1 MSSETKQALRLQ
13 DYDITPERGFLT
25 PHNMDQVRLPAAFD
39 PIINARRML
48 SGWITS
54 GRCRTF
60 MDQLPEIDMGAH
72 LPQLD
77 DAQLR
82 MLMVHYS
89 FIVQAYVWGEAEAA
103 QILPRNLAVPY
114 CQLAQQIGQFPLLP
128 YSSYTLDNWGKLDPA
143 GPISLD
149 NIYVIQNFYGGVD
162 ENWFIMV
169 HVEIE
174 AKAGAALA
182 AIPALLSAIAAHDST
197 QVMAQLQAIR
207 AAWEQINPVFDR
219 MVEKCDPYIYYHRV
233 RPYIHGWKG
242 NPALP
247 EGLIYQGVEAY
258 QGKPQA
264 FRGQTGSQSSIV
276 PTMDALMQISHDNDP
291 LREFLDELH
300 QYRPPRHRKFIE
312 DVAARSTLRDYVLA
326 QNNKEL
332 TDLYDDIID
341 HVQKFRT
348 RHLEYA
354 ASYIN
359 KQARDSEG
367 NPVDIGTGGTPFM
380 KYLKKHRDESRSH
393 FLDPA
398 RRRSWRARF
407 HSPYPKLRHNRR
419 GFLLESLVMEKGCIK
434 KGRKGRFF

>member
-1 MSSETKQALRLQ
+1 MSKLKIE
-13 DYDITPERGFLT
+13 DYDVTPERGFLT
-25 PHNMDQVRLPAAFD
+25 PHAMEQVVLPDDFAAIVD
-39 PIINARRML
+39 AKRMM
-48 SGWITS
+48 SGWMTS
-54 GRCRTF
+54 GRGRTF
-60 MDQLPEIDMGAH
+60 LNQLPEIDMDRH
-72 LPQLD
+72 LPSLS

-103 QILPRNLAVPY
+103 KILPRNIAVPY
-114 CQLAQQIGQFPLLP
+114 CKLAERIGQYPLLP
-128 YSSYTLDNWGKLDPA
+128 YSSYTLDNWAKLDPK
-143 GPISLD
+143 GDISLE

-174 AKAGAALA
+174 AKAGPALA
-182 AIPALLSAIAAHDST
+182 AIPDLIEAVDAKDAAN
-197 QVMAQLQAIR
+197 VRAQLLKIR
-207 AAWEQINPVFDR
+207 AAWEDINPVFDR
-219 MVEKCDPYIYYHRV
+219 MPERCDPYVYYHRV

-247 EGLIYQGVEAY
+247 EGLIYEGVEKYA
-258 QGKPQA
+258 GKPQA

-276 PTMDALMQISHDNDP
+276 PVMDALMQISHENDP
-291 LREFLDELH
+291 LKEFLDELH
-300 QYRPPRHRKFIE
+300 QYRPPRHRKLIE
-312 DVAARSTLRDYVLA
+312 DVGARSRLRDFVVA
-326 QNNKEL
+326 QNDPAL

-354 ASYIN
+354 ANYIN

-380 KYLKKHRDESRSH
+380 KYLKKHRDESRHH
-393 FLDPA
+393 FLNKA
-398 RRRSWRARF
+398 RAE
-407 HSPYPKLRHNRR
+407 KLA
-419 GFLLESLVMEKGCIK
+419 S
-434 KGRKGRFF
+434 

>member
-1 MSSETKQALRLQ
+1 MSALNLK
-13 DYDITPERGFLT
+13 DYDITPERGFLA
-25 PHNMDQVRLPAAFD
+25 PHDMDQVKLPSDFD

-54 GRCRTF
+54 GRCQTF
-60 MDQLPEIDMGAH
+60 LRLLPEIDMDKH
-72 LPQLD
+72 LPHLD
-77 DAQLR
+77 DAQVR

-89 FIVQAYVWGEAEAA
+89 FIMQAYVWGEAEAA
-103 QILPRNLAVPY
+103 KVLPRNLAVPY
-114 CQLAQQIGQFPLLP
+114 CKLADRIGQFPLLP
-128 YSSYTLDNWGKLDPA
+128 YSSYTLDNWGKLDPK
-143 GPISLD
+143 GPVTLE
-149 NIYVIQNFYGGVD
+149 NIYVIQNFYGGAD

-174 AKAGAALA
+174 AKAGKALA
-182 AIPALLSAIAAHDST
+182 AIPDVIAAVDAKDTAKVIAH
-197 QVMAQLQAIR
+197 LQTIR

-219 MVEKCDPYIYYHRV
+219 MPEKCDPYIYYHRV

-247 EGLIYQGVEAY
+247 EGLIYEGVDRYA
-258 QGKPQA
+258 GKPQS

-276 PTMDALMQISHDNDP
+276 PTMDALMQINHENDP
-291 LREFLDELH
+291 LKEFLDELH

-312 DVAARSTLRDYVLA
+312 DVGARSTLRDFVLA
-326 QNNKEL
+326 QNNAEL
-332 TDLYDDIID
+332 TNLYDDIID

-354 ASYIN
+354 ANYIN

-380 KYLKKHRDESRSH
+380 KYLKKHRDESRHH
-393 FLDPA
+393 FINPD
-398 RRRSWRARF
+398 RAQ
-407 HSPYPKLRHNRR
+407 KLA
-419 GFLLESLVMEKGCIK
+419 S
-434 KGRKGRFF
+434 